1 MSLRTKHIAA
11 LDLGSN
17 SFHILI
23 AKVKDDKINFV
34 FREKQLM
41 RVSGGDDQHN
51 FTISPNKISEAT
63 ELIKYYKSVA
73 EKYSA
78 EIFAVATSAIREA
91 SNNDEFIKEVLNQT
105 GINIRI
111 VSGDEEAE
119 IALLSLQ
126 YSIKQLP
133 SRYLL
138 FDLGGGSTEF
148 IFVENSK
155 IVKKF
160 SLPIGAVRFT
170 SKFSSKHDGC
180 IDSVEDLTK
189 LTKNEI
195 AEVKEF
201 ASYFHFEKCYGMGG
215 TVSAISMMIEK
226 SVFKR
231 DVKYEQLR
239 NYAFS
244 INELEKVIS
253 VVANATSIKEKKK
266 IAGLEETR
274 ADIITAGLLIVK
286 TFIEELSIDAITF
299 AWTGLRE
306 GIIMNA
312 LKEQKN
318 V

>member
-1 MSLRTKHIAA
+1 MSNRTKHIAA

-23 AKVKDDKINFV
+23 AKVKAGEINFV
-34 FREKQLM
+34 YREKRLM
-41 RVSGGDDQHN
+41 RVLGEDSQQN
-51 FTISPNKISEAT
+51 FIIPPNKISEAT
-63 ELIKYYKSVA
+63 DLIKYYKSVA

-91 SNNDEFIKEVLNQT
+91 SNRNNFIEEVLNQT

-119 IALLSLQ
+119 LALLSLQ
-126 YSIKQLP
+126 YSIEQLP

-148 IFVENSK
+148 IFVENSE

-160 SLPIGAVRFT
+160 SLPIGAVRYT
-170 SKFSSKHDGC
+170 NKFSTRHDSN
-180 IDSVEDLTK
+180 IDLVEDLTA
-189 LTKNEI
+189 LTKKEI
-195 AEVKEF
+195 THVKEF

-226 SVFKR
+226 SVFKH

-253 VVANATSIKEKKK
+253 FVAIAKSIVEKKK
-266 IAGLEETR
+266 IAGLEENR

-286 TFIEELSIDAITF
+286 TFIEELSIDEITF

-306 GIIMNA
+306 GIIMDA
-312 LKEQKN
+312 LKKQ
-318 V
+318 

>member
-1 MSLRTKHIAA
+1 MSLRIKHIAA

-23 AKVKDDKINFV
+23 AKVEAGGISFV
-34 FREKQLM
+34 YREKRLM
-41 RVSGGDDQHN
+41 RVLGEESQQN
-51 FTISPNKISEAT
+51 FIILPNKISEAT

-91 SNNDEFIKEVLNQT
+91 NNRDEFIEEVLTKT
-105 GINIRI
+105 GIRVRI
-111 VSGDEEAE
+111 ISGDEEAE

-148 IFVENSK
+148 IFVENSI

-160 SLPIGAVRFT
+160 SLPIGAVRYT
-170 SKFSSKHDGC
+170 NKFSTRHDGN
-180 IDSVEDLTK
+180 IDLVDDLTV
-189 LTKNEI
+189 LTKKEI
-195 AEVKEF
+195 AHVKEF

-226 SVFKR
+226 SIFER

-244 INELEKVIS
+244 LNEVEKVIT
-253 VVANATSIKEKKK
+253 VVAIAKSIAKKKK

-286 TFIEELSIDAITF
+286 TFIEELRVDSITF

-312 LKEQKN
+312 LKKQ
-318 V
+318 

>member
-1 MSLRTKHIAA
+1 MSNRTKHIAA

-23 AKVKDDKINFV
+23 AKVKAGEINFV
-34 FREKQLM
+34 YREKRLM
-41 RVSGGDDQHN
+41 RVLGEDSQQN
-51 FTISPNKISEAT
+51 FIIPPNKISEAT
-63 ELIKYYKSVA
+63 DLIKYYKSVA

-91 SNNDEFIKEVLNQT
+91 SNRNNFIEEVLNQT

-119 IALLSLQ
+119 LALLSLQ
-126 YSIKQLP
+126 YSIEQLP

-148 IFVENSK
+148 IFVENSE

-160 SLPIGAVRFT
+160 SLPIGAVRYT
-170 SKFSSKHDGC
+170 NKFSTRHDSN
-180 IDSVEDLTK
+180 IDLVEDLTA
-189 LTKNEI
+189 LTKKEI
-195 AEVKEF
+195 THVKEF

-226 SVFKR
+226 SVFKH
-231 DVKYEQLR
+231 DVKYELLR

-253 VVANATSIKEKKK
+253 FVAIAKSIVEKKK
-266 IAGLEETR
+266 IAGLEENR

-286 TFIEELSIDAITF
+286 TFIEELSIDEITF

-306 GIIMNA
+306 GIIMDA
-312 LKEQKN
+312 LKKQ
-318 V
+318 

>member
-1 MSLRTKHIAA
+1 MSLPTKHIAA

-23 AKVKDDKINFV
+23 AKVEAGVIQFIY
-34 FREKQLM
+34 REKRQM
-41 RVSGGDDQHN
+41 RVFDERGEQNYS
-51 FTISPNKISEAT
+51 ISQKKISEAMD
-63 ELIKYYKSVA
+63 LIKYFKDVA
-73 EKYSA
+73 DKYSA

-91 SNNDEFIKEVLNQT
+91 SNSDEFVKEVLNQT
-105 GINIRI
+105 GINVRI
-111 VSGDEEAE
+111 ISGDEEAE

-126 YSIKQLP
+126 YSIKQFP

-148 IFVENSK
+148 IFVDDNK
-155 IVKKF
+155 IIKKF
-160 SLPIGAVRFT
+160 SLPIGAVRYT
-170 SKFSSKHDGC
+170 NKFSTRHDGN
-180 IDSVEDLTK
+180 IDLGEDLTA
-189 LTKNEI
+189 LTQREI
-195 AEVKEF
+195 AHVKEF

-226 SVFKR
+226 SVFKH
-231 DVKYEQLR
+231 DIKYEQLR
-239 NYAFS
+239 SYAFS
-244 INELEKVIS
+244 INELEKVNS

-286 TFIEELSIDAITF
+286 TFIEELNIDAITF

-306 GIIMNA
+306 GIIMDA
-312 LKEQKN
+312 LKKQ
-318 V
+318 